1 MAQKASWYIGA
12 LERGFAVLKTFNRD
26 TPMLRI
32 SDIASK
38 TGMSRFAVR
47 RFLKTF
53 QELGYIGLEDDR
65 YFLKPRIL
73 EIGYSYLAASQ
84 VPNLI
89 QRYLEE
95 LVSKTGGSSSIG
107 VLDGHEVIYIARATA
122 PMLYNLA
129 VGLHTRQPAYVFSI
143 GRILLANMSPEA
155 LDDYLDHVP
164 LVRYTDRTIVNQK
177 KLKAQLAIERKRGWA
192 AVQDEMS
199 YGVMALAVPI
209 KDSSGRTVA
218 ALNYNPHGTIQNLE
232 QLVSLRLKDL
242 QKAAQRIEKEIVGS
256 LINFGT

>member
-1 MAQKASWYIGA
+1 MVEKANWYIGA
-12 LERGFAVLKTFNRD
+12 LERGFSVLKTFGRD
-26 TPMLRI
+26 TPALRV
-32 SDIASK
+32 SEIASM

-53 QELGYIGLEDDR
+53 QELGYIGVEDER
-65 YFLKPRIL
+65 YFLKPAIL

-84 VPNLI
+84 IPNLI

-95 LVSKTGGSSSIG
+95 LVSKTGGSSAIG
-107 VLDGHEVIYIARATA
+107 VMDAHEVIYIARATA

-143 GRILLANMSPEA
+143 GRILLANMPPEA
-155 LDDYLDHVP
+155 LDDYLAHVP
-164 LVRYTDRTIVNQK
+164 LKRYTDRTIVNQK
-177 KLKAQLAIERKRGWA
+177 KLRAQLAIDRERGWS

-199 YGVMALAVPI
+199 YGVMAMAVPI
-209 KDSSGRTVA
+209 RDRRGRVVA
-218 ALNYNPHGTIQNLE
+218 ALNLNPHGAIE
-232 QLVSLRLKDL
+232 KVDELVSLHLGDL
-242 QKAAQRIEKEIVGS
+242 QKAAQRIEKELVGK

>member
-1 MAQKASWYIGA
+1 MVQKANWYIGA
-12 LERGFAVLKTFNRD
+12 LERGFAVLKTFGRD
-26 TPMLRI
+26 TPMLRVSEI
-32 SDIASK
+32 SSK

-53 QELGYIGLEDDR
+53 QELGYIGVDDER
-65 YFLKPRIL
+65 YFLKPGIL

-84 VPNLI
+84 IPNLI

-95 LVSKTGGSSSIG
+95 LVSKTGGSSAIG
-107 VLDGHEVIYIARATA
+107 VMDGHEVIYIARATA

-143 GRILLANMSPEA
+143 GRILLANMASEA
-155 LDDYLDHVP
+155 LDEYLETVP
-164 LVRYTDRTIVNQK
+164 LKRYTDRTIVNQK
-177 KLKAQLAIERKRGWA
+177 KLRAQLATERKRGWSA
-192 AVQDEMS
+192 IQDEMS

-209 KDSSGRTVA
+209 HDRRGRVVA
-218 ALNYNPHGTIQNLE
+218 ALNLNPHGAIEKLDD
-232 QLVSLRLKDL
+232 LVSLHLDDLK
-242 QKAAQRIEKEIVGS
+242 KTAQRIEKELVGS